1 LPAKSPHLATGVR
14 RRLPFDVAASIREE
28 ALLILQGRGAI
39 LDTAREISE
48 VLRAHQIEGA
58 IIGGIAVV
66 LHGHVRTTVDVDVYT
81 PHAERLAAALGE
93 KGFVFDQAQR
103 RFVKAGVPVDL
114 VTIDQIGVPP
124 GRYEDREGILTVS
137 LADLINIKL
146 RSGTT
151 DPLRAQDLADVI
163 NLIEANHLTAD
174 FAPKVRKEL
183 RPEFRT
189 LLRALE
195 RRRRDQGAAGG

>member
-1 LPAKSPHLATGVR
+1 M
-14 RRLPFDVAASIREE
+14 
-28 ALLILQGRGAI
+28 
-39 LDTAREISE
+39 
-48 VLRAHQIEGA
+48 
-58 IIGGIAVV
+58 
-66 LHGHVRTTVDVDVYT
+66 
-81 PHAERLAAALGE
+81 
-93 KGFVFDQAQR
+93 
-103 RFVKAGVPVDL
+103 
-114 VTIDQIGVPP
+114 
-124 GRYEDREGILTVS
+124 S

-146 RSGTT
+146 RSGTI

-163 NLIEANHLTAD
+163 NLIEANQLTAD